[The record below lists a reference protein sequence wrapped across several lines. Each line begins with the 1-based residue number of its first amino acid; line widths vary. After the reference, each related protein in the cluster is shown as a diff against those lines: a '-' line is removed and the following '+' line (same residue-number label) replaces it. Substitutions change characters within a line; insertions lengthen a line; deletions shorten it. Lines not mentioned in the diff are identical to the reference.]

1 MSIKA
6 TISNLQAAKAAG
18 VQVKSFSMT
27 ETHRGVAWSLKL
39 FLRGKS
45 LGMLSNSGVGGET
58 KIEVP
63 EASQNEVVALLK
75 ANNYVLDLSY
85 GPELDPHVVSP
96 QSDRSWLEYAAC
108 QIGDEIK
115 AMKTYK
121 KKAKTGLYI
130 EKKSEPTC
138 IYYNEADSERLRGV
152 VKAHFGDDFVQILN
166 DSIYAL

>member
-1 MSIKA
+1 MNIKA

-39 FLRGKS
+39 FLNGKS
-45 LGMLSNSGVGGET
+45 LGMMSNSGAGGET
-58 KIEVP
+58 RIDVAEEK
-63 EASQNEVVALLK
+63 QKEVVARLK
-75 ANNYVLDLSY
+75 ANNYSLDLSY
-85 GPELDPHVVSP
+85 SPELDPHVVSP
-96 QSDRSWLEYAAC
+96 QSDSSWLEYAAC
-108 QIGDEIK
+108 QIGDEIT

-138 IYYNEADSERLRGV
+138 IYYKEADSERLRGV

-166 DSIYAL
+166 DSINEL

>member
-85 GPELDPHVVSP
+85 GPELDQHVVPP
-96 QSDRSWLEYAAC
+96 QSNSSWLEYAVC
-108 QIGDEIK
+108 QIGDEMTE
-115 AMKTYK
+115 MKKLK
-121 KKAKTGLYI
+121 KKAKAGLYI

-138 IYYNEADSERLRGV
+138 IYYKEVDSERLRGV

-166 DSIYAL
+166 DSIYEL